1 VSQLPE
7 PSAPPASR
15 LTVGAIKETAP
26 GERRVALTPDT
37 IKRLNEA
44 GIDVLIEAGAGTA
57 AWFSDADYI
66 AAGASVVAG
75 DDLFARADV
84 VLTVRTF
91 SADQARRL
99 RAGQAA
105 IGMFQPLTA
114 TALVTQFA
122 EQGVTM
128 VSLDGLTRTISRA
141 QAMDALASQA
151 NVAGYKAVLVAAD
164 AYPRFF
170 PMLITAAGTAKP
182 AGVLVIG
189 AGVAGLQAMGTA
201 HRLGAVVT
209 GYDVRPETRAEVE
222 SVSARFL
229 ELQSVAAASGEGG
242 YARALSAEEQ
252 VAQQQELA
260 NHIARFDVV
269 ITTAQVPG
277 RRPPVLV
284 TADAV
289 AAMRAGSVLVDLGA
303 SSLGGNVEGSVP
315 DETIVTAN
323 GVTIIGAGNLP
334 ARVPNAASVNFS
346 HNAAALLRHMVHD
359 GALVI
364 DPTDEI
370 QAGVVIT
377 RDGEVIHPAVRE
389 ASAPATQLVGAA

>member
-1 VSQLPE
+1 MPAT
-7 PSAPPASR
+7 SAPASR
-15 LTVGAIKETAP
+15 LTVGAIKETVP
-26 GERRVALTPDT
+26 GENRVSLTPDT
-37 IKRLNEA
+37 VKRLNEA
-44 GIDVLIEAGAGTA
+44 RIDVLIEVGAGAA
-57 AWFSDADYI
+57 ARFTDADYI
-66 AAGASVVAG
+66 AAGAAVVAR

-114 TALVTQFA
+114 GALVAQFA
-122 EQGVTM
+122 EQGATM
-128 VSLDGLTRTISRA
+128 ISLDGLTRTISRA

-170 PMLITAAGTAKP
+170 PLLITAAGTAKP
-182 AGVLVIG
+182 ADVLVLG

-209 GYDVRPETRAEVE
+209 GYDVRPETRAEIE

-229 ELQSVAAASGEGG
+229 ELESVTTASGEGG
-242 YARALSAEEQ
+242 YARALSADEQ
-252 VAQQQELA
+252 AAQQAELTR
-260 NHIARFDVV
+260 HIAHFDVV

-346 HNAAALLRHMVHD
+346 HNVAALLRHIVHD

-364 DPTDEI
+364 DTSDEI
-370 QAGVVIT
+370 QAGVVVT
-377 RDGEVIHPAVRE
+377 SNGAVVHAAVR
-389 ASAPATQLVGAA
+389 AAGAPTPVLVGAA